1 MNNPK
6 LTSPSEVTRLLAKY
20 DFKCRKSLG
29 QNFLIDQNILKIII
43 HSLEPEKEDCILEIG
58 TGIGTLSAF
67 LSTQIKQ
74 VISIEKDRKLIP
86 IIKENLSPF
95 NNIEMIFEDV
105 MNFNFNIFLQE
116 NIKKGRKINKIVG
129 NLPYY
134 ISIPLIRKIIKLGKN
149 IKIAVFL
156 VQKEVGKRL
165 MAQPGEKDYGIL
177 SIATQYYSM
186 PSKVHIVPATVFY
199 PKPKVNSMI
208 IRLDIMEKPRIKA
221 DDEKV
226 FFEIVRASFQQRR
239 KRIINSLAN
248 YFQGKIDKVEI
259 ENILEK
265 TGIDKS
271 LRGETLTLEEFAKL
285 SNEMGKKLS

>member
-1 MNNPK
+1 
-6 LTSPSEVTRLLAKY
+6 
-20 DFKCRKSLG
+20 
-29 QNFLIDQNILKIII
+29 
-43 HSLEPEKEDCILEIG
+43 
-58 TGIGTLSAF
+58 
-67 LSTQIKQ
+67 
-74 VISIEKDRKLIP
+74 
-86 IIKENLSPF
+86 
-95 NNIEMIFEDV
+95 
-105 MNFNFNIFLQE
+105 
-116 NIKKGRKINKIVG
+116 
-129 NLPYY
+129 
-134 ISIPLIRKIIKLGKN
+134 
-149 IKIAVFL
+149 
-156 VQKEVGKRL
+156 

-199 PKPKVNSMI
+199 PKPKVNSII
-208 IRLDIMEKPRIKA
+208 IRLDIMEKPRIKV

-248 YFQGKIDKVEI
+248 YFKGKIDKVEI

>member
-86 IIKENLSPF
+86 LIKENLSPF

-134 ISIPLIRKIIKLGKN
+134 ISIPLIRKVIKLGKN

-208 IRLDIMEKPRIKA
+208 IRLDIMEKPRIKV

-285 SNEMGKKLS
+285 SNEMGEKLS

>member
-149 IKIAVFL
+149 VKIAVFL

-208 IRLDIMEKPRIKA
+208 IRLDIMEKPRIKV

-285 SNEMGKKLS
+285 SNEMGEKLS

>member
-6 LTSPSEVTRLLAKY
+6 LTSPSEVTRLLVKY

-86 IIKENLSPF
+86 LIKENLSPF
-95 NNIEMIFEDV
+95 NNIEIIIEDI
-105 MNFNFNIFLQE
+105 MNFNFNKFLQE

-149 IKIAVFL
+149 VKIAVFL

-208 IRLDIMEKPRIKA
+208 IRLDIMEKPRIKV

-226 FFEIVRASFQQRR
+226 FFEVVRASFQQRR

>member
-208 IRLDIMEKPRIKA
+208 IRLDIMEKPRIKV

>member
-6 LTSPSEVTRLLAKY
+6 LTSPSEITRLLAKY

-43 HSLEPEKEDCILEIG
+43 HSLEPEKEDYILEIG

-134 ISIPLIRKIIKLGKN
+134 ISIPLIRKVIKLGKN

-177 SIATQYYSM
+177 PIATQYYSM

-208 IRLDIMEKPRIKA
+208 IRLDIMEKPRIKV

-285 SNEMGKKLS
+285 SNEMGEKLS

>member
-6 LTSPSEVTRLLAKY
+6 LTSPSEVIRLLAKY

-86 IIKENLSPF
+86 LIKENISPF
-95 NNIEMIFEDV
+95 NNIEIIFEDI
-105 MNFNFNIFLQE
+105 MNFNFNKFLQE

-186 PSKVHIVPATVFY
+186 PTKVHIVPATVFY

-208 IRLDIMEKPRIKA
+208 IRLDIMEKPRIKV

-248 YFQGKIDKVEI
+248 YFQEKIDKVEI

-265 TGIDKS
+265 TGIDKN
-271 LRGETLTLEEFAKL
+271 LRGETLALEEFAKL
-285 SNEMGKKLS
+285 SNEMGKRLL

>member
-43 HSLEPEKEDCILEIG
+43 HSLEPEKEDYILEIG

-134 ISIPLIRKIIKLGKN
+134 ISIPLIRKVIKLGKN

-285 SNEMGKKLS
+285 SNEMGEKLS

>member
-1 MNNPK
+1 MK
-6 LTSPSEVTRLLAKY
+6 LLKKHNFSCK
-20 DFKCRKSLG
+20 KHLG

-95 NNIEMIFEDV
+95 NNIEVVFEDI
-105 MNFNFNIFLQE
+105 MNFNFNKFLQE

-134 ISIPLIRKIIKLGKN
+134 ISIPLIRKIIELGKD

-208 IRLDIMEKPRIKA
+208 IRLDIMEKPQIKV

-248 YFQGKIDKVEI
+248 YFQGKIDKVDI

-285 SNEMGKKLS
+285 SNAMEKKLS

>member
-43 HSLEPEKEDCILEIG
+43 HSLEPEKEDYILEIG

-134 ISIPLIRKIIKLGKN
+134 ISIPLIRKVIKLGKN

-208 IRLDIMEKPRIKA
+208 IRLDIMEKPRIKV

>member
-134 ISIPLIRKIIKLGKN
+134 ISIPLIRKVIKLGKN

-208 IRLDIMEKPRIKA
+208 IRLDIMEKPRIKV

>member
-43 HSLEPEKEDCILEIG
+43 HSLEPEKEDYILEIG

-134 ISIPLIRKIIKLGKN
+134 ISIPLIRKVIKLGKN

-208 IRLDIMEKPRIKA
+208 IRLDIMEKPRIKV

-285 SNEMGKKLS
+285 SNEMGEKLS

>member
-43 HSLEPEKEDCILEIG
+43 HSLEPEKEDYILEIG

-86 IIKENLSPF
+86 LIKENLSPF
-95 NNIEMIFEDV
+95 NNIEIIIEDI
-105 MNFNFNIFLQE
+105 MNFNFNKFLQE

-149 IKIAVFL
+149 VKIAVFL

-208 IRLDIMEKPRIKA
+208 IRLDIMEKPRIKV

>member
-43 HSLEPEKEDCILEIG
+43 HSLEPEKEDYILEIG

-208 IRLDIMEKPRIKA
+208 IRLDIMEKPRIKV

-285 SNEMGKKLS
+285 SNEMGEKLS

>member
-43 HSLEPEKEDCILEIG
+43 HSLEPEKEDYILEIG

-116 NIKKGRKINKIVG
+116 NTKKGRKINKIVG

-134 ISIPLIRKIIKLGKN
+134 ISIPLIRKVIKLGKN

-208 IRLDIMEKPRIKA
+208 IRLDIMEKPRIKV

-285 SNEMGKKLS
+285 SNEMGEKLS

>member
-208 IRLDIMEKPRIKA
+208 IRLDIMEKPRIKV

-285 SNEMGKKLS
+285 SNEMGEKLS